1 LKRIAPW
8 AWLVV
13 LGTALALSWWSL
25 DALALHFGVPKVLAA
40 MVSATFDGAALVAA
54 DLALRRAVVADPV
67 FSVKLLMLV
76 AVGLSAWLNWQHGA
90 LLAYPLV
97 GRVLFAAPSVLSGWL
112 FELQLRHLRRTR
124 LRETGRTAKPLP
136 QFGLVVWAFHPWA
149 ALKKVSQIAESRLR
163 SVPVTVM
170 DWEAASAPA
179 RELATIPGEV
189 MEERVLLAAPVEADS
204 DDHGQAEVDKA
215 ETEGTK
221 EGADTAIHVRH
232 KGTRSG
238 VPDELYLV
246 KLRNLVDEAGGV
258 MPSAR
263 EVARRL
269 SVGQDRA
276 RRLIGALRQEQPPG
290 PVR

>member
-1 LKRIAPW
+1 MKRLAPW

-25 DALALHFGVPKVLAA
+25 DALALHFGVPKALAA

-67 FSVKLLMLV
+67 VSVKLLMLV

-112 FELQLRHLRRTR
+112 FELQLRSLRRVR

-136 QFGLVVWAFHPWA
+136 AFGLVVWALHPWA

-170 DWEAASAPA
+170 DWEDVLASMQELASAPN
-179 RELATIPGEV
+179 RPVI
-189 MEERVLLAAPVEADS
+189 LAAPVDTEDDDPSVDEAGGL
-204 DDHGQAEVDKA
+204 DDKLDQLDQEETPASRKA
-215 ETEGTK
+215 G
-221 EGADTAIHVRH
+221 
-232 KGTRSG
+232 RSS
-238 VPDELYLV
+238 VPDELYMA
-246 KLRNLVDEAGGV
+246 KLRELVDEAGGV
-258 MPSAR
+258 VPSAR

-269 SVGQDRA
+269 GVGQDRA
-276 RRLIGALRQEQPPG
+276 RRLIAAIRAEHLLG
-290 PVR
+290 